1 MSADIDS
8 APSPAS
14 IASRLAALLY
24 DLLIA
29 LALLL
34 VVGLLAQLATHARLV
49 TMRGGHAQVPLAY
62 QGLQLAVLAA
72 YFVLSWWRGGQSIG
86 ARAWRL
92 RVFATQ
98 GGGALHLARALLRA
112 LCAALPLLALLLG
125 YWAPPRTAVLAVAA
139 LWLIDYA
146 AMPFDR
152 MRRTLHDRLS
162 GTCLRRLPVP

>member
-1 MSADIDS
+1 MSTDTDS

-62 QGLQLAVLAA
+62 QGLQLAVLIG

-92 RVFATQ
+92 RVLAAD
-98 GGGALHLARALLRA
+98 GAPPRLPRALLRA
-112 LCAALPLLALLLG
+112 LLAAAPLLALLLG
-125 YWAPPRTAVLAVAA
+125 RVAPPRVALLAVAA
-139 LWLIDYA
+139 LWMIDYA
-146 AMPFDR
+146 ALPFDR
-152 MRRTLHDRLS
+152 ARRTLHDRLS
-162 GTCLRRLPVP
+162 GTRLVRLPR

>member
-1 MSADIDS
+1 MSADTDS

-14 IASRLAALLY
+14 IAPRLAALLY

-62 QGLQLAVLAA
+62 QGLQLAVLIG

-92 RVFATQ
+92 RVLAAD
-98 GGGALHLARALLRA
+98 GAPPRLPRALLRA
-112 LCAALPLLALLLG
+112 LLAAAPLLALLLG
-125 YWAPPRTAVLAVAA
+125 RVASPRVALLAVAA
-139 LWLIDYA
+139 LWVIDYA
-146 AMPFDR
+146 ALPFDR
-152 MRRTLHDRLS
+152 ARRTLHDRLS
-162 GTCLRRLPVP
+162 GTRLVRLQR

>member
-1 MSADIDS
+1 MFADTDS
-8 APSPAS
+8 APPPAS

-62 QGLQLAVLAA
+62 QGLQLAVLTG

-92 RVFATQ
+92 RVLAAD
-98 GGGALHLARALLRA
+98 GAPPRLPRALLRA
-112 LCAALPLLALLLG
+112 LLAAAPLLALLLG
-125 YWAPPRTAVLAVAA
+125 RVAPPRVALLAVAA
-139 LWLIDYA
+139 LWVIDYA
-146 AMPFDR
+146 ALPFDR
-152 MRRTLHDRLS
+152 ARRTLHDRLS
-162 GTCLRRLPVP
+162 GTRLVRLPR

>member
-1 MSADIDS
+1 MSADTDS

-62 QGLQLAVLAA
+62 QGLQLAVLIG

-92 RVFATQ
+92 RVLAAD
-98 GGGALHLARALLRA
+98 GAPPRLPRALLRA
-112 LCAALPLLALLLG
+112 LLAAAPLLALLLG
-125 YWAPPRTAVLAVAA
+125 RVAPPRVALLAVAA
-139 LWLIDYA
+139 LWVIDYA
-146 AMPFDR
+146 ALPFDR
-152 MRRTLHDRLS
+152 ARRTLHDRLS
-162 GTCLRRLPVP
+162 GTRLVRLQR

>member
-1 MSADIDS
+1 MSADTDS

-62 QGLQLAVLAA
+62 QGLQLAVLIG

-92 RVFATQ
+92 RVLAAD
-98 GGGALHLARALLRA
+98 GAPPRLPRALLRA
-112 LCAALPLLALLLG
+112 LLAAAPLLALLLG
-125 YWAPPRTAVLAVAA
+125 RVAPPRVTLLAVAA
-139 LWLIDYA
+139 LWMIDYA
-146 AMPFDR
+146 APPFDR
-152 MRRTLHDRLS
+152 ARRTLHDRFS
-162 GTCLRRLPVP
+162 GTRLVRLPR

>member
-1 MSADIDS
+1 MSADTDS

-62 QGLQLAVLAA
+62 QGLQLAVLIG

-92 RVFATQ
+92 RVLAAD
-98 GGGALHLARALLRA
+98 GAPPRLPRALLRA
-112 LCAALPLLALLLG
+112 LLAAAPLLALLLG
-125 YWAPPRTAVLAVAA
+125 RVTSPRVALLAVAA
-139 LWLIDYA
+139 LWVIDYA
-146 AMPFDR
+146 ALPFDR
-152 MRRTLHDRLS
+152 ARRTLHDRLS
-162 GTCLRRLPVP
+162 GTRLVRLQR

>member
-1 MSADIDS
+1 MSTDTDS

-14 IASRLAALLY
+14 IAPRLAALLY

-62 QGLQLAVLAA
+62 QGLQLAVLIG

-92 RVFATQ
+92 RVLAAD
-98 GGGALHLARALLRA
+98 GAPPRLPRALLRA
-112 LCAALPLLALLLG
+112 LLAAAPLLALLLG
-125 YWAPPRTAVLAVAA
+125 RVASPRVALLAVAA
-139 LWLIDYA
+139 LWVIDYA
-146 AMPFDR
+146 ALPFDR
-152 MRRTLHDRLS
+152 ARRTLHDRLS
-162 GTCLRRLPVP
+162 GTRLVRLQR

>member
-1 MSADIDS
+1 MSADTDS

-62 QGLQLAVLAA
+62 QGLQLAVLIG

-92 RVFATQ
+92 RVLAAD
-98 GGGALHLARALLRA
+98 GAPPRLPRALLRA
-112 LCAALPLLALLLG
+112 LLAAAPLLALLLG
-125 YWAPPRTAVLAVAA
+125 RVASPRVALLAVAA
-139 LWLIDYA
+139 LWVIDYA
-146 AMPFDR
+146 ALPFDR
-152 MRRTLHDRLS
+152 ARRTLHDRLS
-162 GTCLRRLPVP
+162 GTRLARLPR

>member
-1 MSADIDS
+1 MSADTDS

-14 IASRLAALLY
+14 IAPRLAALLY

-62 QGLQLAVLAA
+62 QGLQLAVLTG

-92 RVFATQ
+92 RVLAAD
-98 GGGALHLARALLRA
+98 GAPPRLPRALLRA
-112 LCAALPLLALLLG
+112 LLAAAPLLALLLG
-125 YWAPPRTAVLAVAA
+125 RVASPRVALLAVAA
-139 LWLIDYA
+139 LWVIDYA
-146 AMPFDR
+146 ALPFDR
-152 MRRTLHDRLS
+152 ARRTLHDRLS
-162 GTCLRRLPVP
+162 GTRLVCLQR

>member
-1 MSADIDS
+1 M
-8 APSPAS
+8 PR
-14 IASRLAALLY
+14 RLAALLY

-34 VVGLLAQLATHARLV
+34 VVALLAQLATRAQLIALHA
-49 TMRGGHAQVPLAY
+49 GHAQVPLLY
-62 QGLQLAVLAA
+62 QLLQMGVVCA
-72 YFVLSWWRGGQSIG
+72 YFVLSWTLGGQTIG

-92 RVFATQ
+92 RVAGAQ
-98 GGGALHLARALLRA
+98 GAAVSLARALLRA

-162 GTCLRRLPVP
+162 GTRLLRLDAS

>member
-1 MSADIDS
+1 MSTDTDS

-62 QGLQLAVLAA
+62 QGLQLAVLIG

-92 RVFATQ
+92 RVLAAD
-98 GGGALHLARALLRA
+98 GAPPRLPRALLRA
-112 LCAALPLLALLLG
+112 LLAAAPLLALLLG
-125 YWAPPRTAVLAVAA
+125 RVASPRVALLAVAA
-139 LWLIDYA
+139 LWVIDYA
-146 AMPFDR
+146 ALPFDR
-152 MRRTLHDRLS
+152 ARRTLHDRLS
-162 GTCLRRLPVP
+162 GTRLVRLQR

>member
-1 MSADIDS
+1 MSADTDS

-62 QGLQLAVLAA
+62 QGLQLAVLAG

-92 RVFATQ
+92 RVLAAD
-98 GGGALHLARALLRA
+98 GAPPRLPRALLRA
-112 LCAALPLLALLLG
+112 LLAAAPLLALLLG
-125 YWAPPRTAVLAVAA
+125 RVAPPRVALLAVAA
-139 LWLIDYA
+139 LRMIDYA
-146 AMPFDR
+146 ALPFDR
-152 MRRTLHDRLS
+152 ARRTLHDRLS
-162 GTCLRRLPVP
+162 GTRLVRLPR

>member
-1 MSADIDS
+1 MSADTDS

-62 QGLQLAVLAA
+62 QGLQLAVLIG

-92 RVFATQ
+92 RVLAAD
-98 GGGALHLARALLRA
+98 GAPPRLPRALLRA
-112 LCAALPLLALLLG
+112 LLAAAPLLALLLG
-125 YWAPPRTAVLAVAA
+125 RVASPRVALLAVAA
-139 LWLIDYA
+139 LWVIDYA
-146 AMPFDR
+146 ALPFDR
-152 MRRTLHDRLS
+152 ARRTLHDRLS
-162 GTCLRRLPVP
+162 GTRLVRLPR

>member
-1 MSADIDS
+1 MSADTDS

-14 IASRLAALLY
+14 IAPRLAALLY

-62 QGLQLAVLAA
+62 QGLQLAVLIG

-92 RVFATQ
+92 RVLAAD
-98 GGGALHLARALLRA
+98 GAPPRLPRALLRA
-112 LCAALPLLALLLG
+112 LLAAAPLLALLLG
-125 YWAPPRTAVLAVAA
+125 RVAPPRVALLAVAA
-139 LWLIDYA
+139 LWVIDYA
-146 AMPFDR
+146 ALPFDR
-152 MRRTLHDRLS
+152 ARRTLHDRLS
-162 GTCLRRLPVP
+162 GTRLVCLPR

>member
-1 MSADIDS
+1 MSADTDS

-14 IASRLAALLY
+14 IAPRLAALLY

-62 QGLQLAVLAA
+62 QGLQLAVLTG

-92 RVFATQ
+92 RVLAAD
-98 GGGALHLARALLRA
+98 GAPPRLPRALLRA
-112 LCAALPLLALLLG
+112 LLAAAPLLALLLG
-125 YWAPPRTAVLAVAA
+125 RVAPPRVTLLAVAA
-139 LWLIDYA
+139 LWMIDYA
-146 AMPFDR
+146 APPFDR
-152 MRRTLHDRLS
+152 ARRTLHDRFS
-162 GTCLRRLPVP
+162 GTRLVRLPR

>member
-1 MSADIDS
+1 MSSHAQQ
-8 APSPAS
+8 PATMPR
-14 IASRLAALLY
+14 RLAALLY

-34 VVGLLAQLATHARLV
+34 VVALLAQLATRAQLIALHAGHAR
-49 TMRGGHAQVPLAY
+49 VPLAY
-62 QGLQLAVLAA
+62 QLLQVGVVCA
-72 YFVLSWWRGGQSIG
+72 YFVLSWTLGGQTIG

-92 RVFATQ
+92 RVVAAQ
-98 GGGALHLARALLRA
+98 GGALPLPHALLRA

-125 YWAPPRTAVLAVAA
+125 DWAPPRVALLALAA

-146 AMPFDR
+146 AMPFDH

-162 GTCLRRLPVP
+162 GTRLLCLPAR

>member
-1 MSADIDS
+1 MSADTDS

-62 QGLQLAVLAA
+62 QGLQLAVLIG

-92 RVFATQ
+92 RVLAAD
-98 GGGALHLARALLRA
+98 GAPPRLPRALLRA
-112 LCAALPLLALLLG
+112 LLAAAPLLALLLG
-125 YWAPPRTAVLAVAA
+125 RVAPPRVALLAVAA
-139 LWLIDYA
+139 LWVIDYA
-146 AMPFDR
+146 ALPFDR
-152 MRRTLHDRLS
+152 ARRTLHDRLS
-162 GTCLRRLPVP
+162 GTRLVRLPR

>member
-1 MSADIDS
+1 MSADTDS

-62 QGLQLAVLAA
+62 QGLQLAMLIG

-92 RVFATQ
+92 RVLAAD
-98 GGGALHLARALLRA
+98 GAPPRLPRALLRA
-112 LCAALPLLALLLG
+112 LLAAAPLLALLLG
-125 YWAPPRTAVLAVAA
+125 RVAPPRVALLAVAA
-139 LWLIDYA
+139 LWMIDYA
-146 AMPFDR
+146 ALPFDR
-152 MRRTLHDRLS
+152 ARRTLHDRLS
-162 GTCLRRLPVP
+162 GTRLVRLPR

>member
-1 MSADIDS
+1 M
-8 APSPAS
+8 PR
-14 IASRLAALLY
+14 RLAALLY
-24 DLLIA
+24 DLLIV

-34 VVGLLAQLATHARLV
+34 VVALLAQLATRAQLIALHA
-49 TMRGGHAQVPLAY
+49 GHAQVPLLY
-62 QGLQLAVLAA
+62 QLLQMGVVCA
-72 YFVLSWWRGGQSIG
+72 YFVLSWTLGGQTIG

-92 RVFATQ
+92 RVLVTQ
-98 GGGALHLARALLRA
+98 GGGALHLSRALLRA

-162 GTCLRRLPVP
+162 GTCLRRLPAP

>member
-1 MSADIDS
+1 MSADTDS

-62 QGLQLAVLAA
+62 QGLQLAVLIG

-92 RVFATQ
+92 RVLAAD
-98 GGGALHLARALLRA
+98 GAPPRLPRALLRA
-112 LCAALPLLALLLG
+112 LLAAAPLLALLLG
-125 YWAPPRTAVLAVAA
+125 RVAPPRVALLAVAA
-139 LWLIDYA
+139 LWMIDYA
-146 AMPFDR
+146 APPFDR
-152 MRRTLHDRLS
+152 ARRTLHDRLS
-162 GTCLRRLPVP
+162 GTRLVRLPR

>member
-1 MSADIDS
+1 MSS
-8 APSPAS
+8 HAPQPATMPR
-14 IASRLAALLY
+14 RLAALLY

-34 VVGLLAQLATHARLV
+34 VVALLAQLATRAQLIALHA
-49 TMRGGHAQVPLAY
+49 GHAQVPLLY
-62 QGLQLAVLAA
+62 QLLQMGVVCA
-72 YFVLSWWRGGQSIG
+72 YFVLSWTLGGQTIG

-92 RVFATQ
+92 RVLATQ
-98 GGGALHLARALLRA
+98 GGGALHLSRALLRA

>member
-1 MSADIDS
+1 MSTDTDS

-14 IASRLAALLY
+14 IAPRLAALLY

-49 TMRGGHAQVPLAY
+49 TMRGGYAQVPLAY
-62 QGLQLAVLAA
+62 QGLQLAVLIG

-92 RVFATQ
+92 RVLAAD
-98 GGGALHLARALLRA
+98 GAPPRLPRALLRA
-112 LCAALPLLALLLG
+112 LLAAAPLLALLLG
-125 YWAPPRTAVLAVAA
+125 RVAPPRVALLAVAA
-139 LWLIDYA
+139 LWVIDYA
-146 AMPFDR
+146 ALPFDR
-152 MRRTLHDRLS
+152 ARRTLHDRLS
-162 GTCLRRLPVP
+162 GTRLVRLQR

>member
-1 MSADIDS
+1 MSADTDS

-62 QGLQLAVLAA
+62 QGLQLAVLIG

-92 RVFATQ
+92 RVLAAD
-98 GGGALHLARALLRA
+98 GAPPRLPRALLRA
-112 LCAALPLLALLLG
+112 LLAAAPLLALLLG
-125 YWAPPRTAVLAVAA
+125 RVASPRVALLAVAA
-139 LWLIDYA
+139 LWVIDYA
-146 AMPFDR
+146 ALPFDR
-152 MRRTLHDRLS
+152 ARRTLHDRLS
-162 GTCLRRLPVP
+162 GTRLVRLQR